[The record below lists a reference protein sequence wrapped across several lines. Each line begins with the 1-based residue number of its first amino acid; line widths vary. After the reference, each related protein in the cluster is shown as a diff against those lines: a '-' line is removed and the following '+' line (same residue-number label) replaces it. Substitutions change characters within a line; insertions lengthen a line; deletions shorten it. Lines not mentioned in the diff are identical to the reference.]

1 MEGQKLCCL
10 PNGVGE
16 MGFKLSETFV
26 QKSTGWG
33 GKRPGAGR
41 PKGYKPPPREKPP
54 EEKINLKLNPIQK
67 KLLVELGDGNLSLGI
82 QRLID
87 QHL

>member
-1 MEGQKLCCL
+1 
-10 PNGVGE
+10 

-26 QKSTGWG
+26 KPPSGWG

-41 PKGYKPPPREKPP
+41 PKGYKPPPRLKPE
-54 EEKINLKLNPIQK
+54 EEKIKLNLNPIQRK
-67 KLLVELGDGNLSLGI
+67 TLEEMGQGNLSKGI
-82 QRLID
+82 QALID